1 MRAGVY
7 KIIAMIQ
14 NRDSKSWTR
23 RQGRRPTGLGNF
35 SVNSD
40 TIIEIQEKLNIP
52 KQKRE
57 L

>member
-7 KIIAMIQ
+7 KIIAVIQ
-14 NRDSKSWTR
+14 NRDSKSWTK